1 MLIQFAERS
10 ADDLAV
16 IIDRRHSPHI
26 AAVGDLIALG
36 IEPVTGAA
44 IGNRLLGAAQI
55 IHPLECAGNALPRG
69 VEADRAVHVDVQ
81 LGFCLA
87 DGSEQ
92 LVLLVQQEQ
101 EETEQ

>member
-1 MLIQFAERS
+1 MLIELAECS
-10 ADDLAV
+10 TDDLAV
-16 IIDRRHSPHI
+16 VVDRRHPPHI
-26 AAVGDLIALG
+26 AAVGDLIALSV
-36 IEPVTGAA
+36 EPVAGAA
-44 IGNRLLGAAQI
+44 ARDRLLGAAQI